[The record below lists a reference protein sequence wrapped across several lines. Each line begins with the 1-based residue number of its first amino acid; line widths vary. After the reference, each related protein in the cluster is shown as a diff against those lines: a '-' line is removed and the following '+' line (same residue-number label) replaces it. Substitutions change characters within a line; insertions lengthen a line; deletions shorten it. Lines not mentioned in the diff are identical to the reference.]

1 MHDHT
6 LQCWGD
12 NRFGQLADYAVT
24 DSAFPIPVIGL
35 TGGVLAVSAG
45 AGHTCALTEAGV
57 ECWGRNYFGQ
67 LGNGTKDNSYRPVTV
82 VGFSLTAAAIAT
94 GGNHTCGL
102 TAGGGVRCWGSNAFG
117 QLGDGT
123 TVDRSTPVDAI
134 RLNTTAMDFGNAD
147 RVV

>member
-1 MHDHT
+1 MYNHG

-12 NRFGQLADYAVT
+12 NLFGHLADDKVK
-24 DSAFPIPVIGL
+24 DSAFPMPVTEL
-35 TGGVLAVSAG
+35 ADGVLAVSAG
-45 AGHTCALTEAGV
+45 SGHTCALTEAGA

-67 LGNGTKDNSYRPVTV
+67 LGNGTKDNSFRPVMV
-82 VGFSLTAAAIAT
+82 AGFSLTVTAIAT

-123 TVDRSTPVDAI
+123 TVDRSTPVDTI
-134 RLNTTAMDFGNAD
+134 RLNNA
-147 RVV
+147 